1 MGASDAQ
8 TMKAFMEAESYP
20 GPSLIIAYSHCIA
33 HGYDMAKGMDQQKK
47 AVQSGHWMMYRH
59 DPRRIESG
67 KNPLMIDSKKPSIP
81 IGDYIYNENRYN
93 MLKKLMP
100 ERAGAL
106 LDEAQIKADERYNQY
121 KQISQNDI
129 IINKKE
135 LVS

>member
-1 MGASDAQ
+1 
-8 TMKAFMEAESYP
+8 
-20 GPSLIIAYSHCIA
+20 
-33 HGYDMAKGMDQQKK
+33 
-47 AVQSGHWMMYRH
+47 
-59 DPRRIESG
+59 
-67 KNPLMIDSKKPSIP
+67 MIDSKKPSIP